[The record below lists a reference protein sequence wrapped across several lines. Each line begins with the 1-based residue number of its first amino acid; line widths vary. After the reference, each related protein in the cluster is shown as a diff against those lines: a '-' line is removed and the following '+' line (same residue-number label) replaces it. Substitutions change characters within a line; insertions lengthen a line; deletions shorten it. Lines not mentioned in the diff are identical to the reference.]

1 MSGTRLKR
9 LGLAEA
15 SFSRAEAARGRMGWG
30 EAEMASYL
38 GVSVR
43 VYRSRRVRGRLRGA
57 ESPKL
62 EFLELTLELG
72 ERVLGSADAGCEWLQ
87 RPLPAL
93 GGARPVDHMISIE
106 GYEAVRHALLRAEHG
121 VIG

>member
-1 MSGTRLKR
+1 MKR

-62 EFLELTLELG
+62 ELLELTLELG